1 MSLNPVISRIQKN
14 VSSVILDKPEAIE
27 LALVTLLCKG
37 HLLIEDVPGLGK
49 TMLARSLS
57 RSISGQTHRIQ
68 FTPDMLP
75 SDITGVSVFNPQ
87 QQKFEFHPG
96 PVFTNILLADEINR
110 TSPRTQAAL
119 LESME
124 ERQVSSDGITRAL
137 PDPFMVIATQNP
149 VEQAGTYPLPEAQL
163 DRFFMRISM
172 GYPSAAAEIQILNA
186 QNDHHPIHDL
196 QPAVSLAD
204 IQALQS
210 AVAKVHLDDS
220 LKRYITDIVG
230 ATRRHPELKLGASPR
245 GTLAL
250 ARAAQGLALCRDMRF
265 VEPTLIKQL
274 VKPVLAHRLMLTVEA
289 RAAKRTAAA
298 ILDQIL
304 ADQTVPVR

>member
-1 MSLNPVISRIQKN
+1 MSINPVISRIQKS

-49 TMLARSLS
+49 TMLARALS

-172 GYPSAAAEIQILNA
+172 GYPSALAEIQILNA
-186 QNDHHPIHDL
+186 QNDHHPIRDL
-196 QPAVSLAD
+196 QPVVSLED

-210 AVAKVHLDDS
+210 TVTAVHIDDS

-289 RAAKRTAAA
+289 RAAKRTASA

>member
-1 MSLNPVISRIQKN
+1 MSLHPAISRLQQNIA
-14 VSSVILDKPEAIE
+14 SVILDKPEAIE

-49 TMLARSLS
+49 TMLARALS
-57 RSISGQTHRIQ
+57 RSISGQTHRLQ

-75 SDITGVSVFNPQ
+75 SDITGVAVFNPQ

-96 PVFTNILLADEINR
+96 PVFTNVLLADEINR

-124 ERQVSSDGITRAL
+124 ERQVSADGVTREL

-149 VEQAGTYPLPEAQL
+149 VEQAGVYPLPEAQL
-163 DRFFMRISM
+163 DRFLMRISL
-172 GYPSAAAEIQILNA
+172 GYPSTEAEIQILNA
-186 QNDHHPIHDL
+186 QNDHHPIRDL
-196 QPAVSLAD
+196 KPVATLEQIRELQNNVSN
-204 IQALQS
+204 
-210 AVAKVHLDDS
+210 VRLDDS
-220 LKRYITDIVG
+220 LKRYITDIVA
-230 ATRRHPELKLGASPR
+230 ATRRHPDLALGASPR

-250 ARAAQGLALCRDMRF
+250 ARAAQGLALCRGMPF
-265 VEPTLIKQL
+265 VEPSLIKRL
-274 VKPVLAHRLMLTVEA
+274 VKPVLAHRLIPTVQA
-289 RAAKRTAAA
+289 RTAKRTVAA

-304 ADQTVPVR
+304 AEQIVPVR

>member
-49 TMLARSLS
+49 TMLARALS

-186 QNDHHPIHDL
+186 QNDHHPIRDL
-196 QPAVSLAD
+196 QPAVSLED
-204 IQALQS
+204 IQSLQNN
-210 AVAKVHLDDS
+210 VTTVHIDDS

-289 RAAKRTAAA
+289 RAAKRTASA